1 MARSDED
8 APPEIHPTAVVHP
21 KAELAPGTRVAPYA
35 VIGEG
40 ARVGRGTEIGPHVVL
55 EGLVEIG
62 ERCRIFPG
70 AVIGTPPQDLKY
82 VEGIRSGVRIGDANV
97 IREHVTIH
105 RSSLEEGWTEIG
117 NGNFIMAGSH
127 IAHDCKIG
135 NGVIIINYAGLTGFV
150 EVEDRAVISGLTG
163 IHQFTRVGTLAYI
176 GGCSKVVQDVPP
188 YFIADGNPAQ
198 VRGVNVVGL
207 RRANVPAEARQD
219 LQRAFKILYRS
230 GLNTTHALERIRA
243 ELPASEYTT
252 RLAEFIA
259 ASRRGIC

>member
-1 MARSDED
+1 MERPNDDS
-8 APPEIHPTAVVHP
+8 PPEVHPTAVVHP
-21 KAELAPGTRVAPYA
+21 KAELASGTRVAPYA
-35 VIGEG
+35 IVGDG
-40 ARVGRGTEIGPHVVL
+40 VRVGRGTEIGAHVVL

-82 VEGIRSGVRIGDANV
+82 VEGIRSGVRIGDGNV
-97 IREHVTIH
+97 IREYVTIH

-117 NGNFIMAGSH
+117 HGNFIMAGSH

-135 NGVIIINYAGLTGFV
+135 HGVIITNYAGLTGFV

-163 IHQFTRVGTLAYI
+163 IHQFTRIGAVAYV

-188 YFIADGNPAQ
+188 YLIADGSPAQ
-198 VRGVNVVGL
+198 ARGVNVVGL
-207 RRANVPAEARQD
+207 RRANVPAEIRQD

-230 GLNTTHALERIRA
+230 GLSTPHALERIRA
-243 ELPASEYTT
+243 ELPPSEQIAH
-252 RLAEFIA
+252 LVGFIA
-259 ASRRGIC
+259 ASKRGIC